1 MTFNGLT
8 LYNVNIMLTKLEKL
22 NVSSIQGNIPV
33 TKRPY
38 LAIAEKLQISEE
50 KLLDVLNDLCERG
63 VMRRF
68 GATLRHQKSGFTSNA
83 MVAWEVDEDRIN
95 SVGEKMASFR
105 EVSHC
110 YRRDPNGDWPYN
122 LYTMIHARDEES
134 CRNIAQSLSEATSAT
149 SYILLFSLQEL
160 KKTSMVYFPAE
171 T

>member
-22 NVSSIQGNIPV
+22 IVSSIQGNIPV

>member
-1 MTFNGLT
+1 LTFNGLT

-22 NVSSIQGNIPV
+22 IVSSIQGNIPV

>member
-22 NVSSIQGNIPV
+22 IVSSIQGNIPV

-171 T
+171 

>member
-1 MTFNGLT
+1 
-8 LYNVNIMLTKLEKL
+8 MLTKLEKL
-22 NVSSIQGNIPV
+22 IVSSIQGNIPV

-171 T
+171 

>member
-1 MTFNGLT
+1 
-8 LYNVNIMLTKLEKL
+8 MLTKLEKL
-22 NVSSIQGNIPV
+22 IVSSIQGNIPV